1 MDTTIRNIL
10 IDNRPCTNKPN
21 VSTKG
26 RTNYNTNVH
35 LKNTDKMKRFKI
47 TPDVAILLYIAGMI
61 TLVVVLR
68 ACDLM

>member
-1 MDTTIRNIL
+1 MGTTTRNIL
-10 IDNRPCTNKPN
+10 TDNRQCTNKPN
-21 VSTKG
+21 VSTKDV
-26 RTNYNTNVH
+26 TNYNTNVH